1 MPATSLRT
9 ALFLWLL
16 GPLIGLWLVGS
27 LAVIVIV
34 RHITQTHYD
43 EELLDIAQSINVFV
57 RAEADGLTMTISDVE
72 QRALLFDSMDEEV
85 FAVTDDK
92 GALIAGSADLPRPS
106 SSAHGAAP
114 FYFDAPYGGRS
125 MRWITLSAQHGR
137 VGPDGGERRAHITVG
152 ETRRKRAIATRE
164 AILYVV
170 APQLAL
176 AGLLAVAVWYGIGR
190 GLRPM
195 WDLRRRLRERKVTDL
210 EQIAIE
216 GAPEEIGAVVDELNR
231 LLGRLGGSLK
241 QQSAFIGD
249 AAHQLRTPLAA
260 LKASVEYV
268 QRHREAG
275 DRRAA
280 LDRVIETTD
289 RCIRVVNQLLAL
301 AQADV
306 AQTGG
311 VALQEVDVVSLC
323 EETVAAS
330 VAAALAG
337 GIDLGFEAIAPRC
350 TILAE
355 PTLLREA
362 LRNLIDNAIR
372 YTPAGGHVTV
382 SVVTREETVRVSV
395 TDDGPGV
402 PAADRT
408 RVFERFQRGDAA
420 SGTGSGLGLP
430 IARLCARA
438 MGGDVTH
445 FDPPNGNGAG
455 FAIELPLAAG
465 S

>member
-1 MPATSLRT
+1 
-9 ALFLWLL
+9 
-16 GPLIGLWLVGS
+16 
-27 LAVIVIV
+27 
-34 RHITQTHYD
+34 
-43 EELLDIAQSINVFV
+43 
-57 RAEADGLTMTISDVE
+57 
-72 QRALLFDSMDEEV
+72 
-85 FAVTDDK
+85 
-92 GALIAGSADLPRPS
+92 
-106 SSAHGAAP
+106 
-114 FYFDAPYGGRS
+114 
-125 MRWITLSAQHGR
+125 
-137 VGPDGGERRAHITVG
+137 
-152 ETRRKRAIATRE
+152 
-164 AILYVV
+164 
-170 APQLAL
+170 
-176 AGLLAVAVWYGIGR
+176 
-190 GLRPM
+190 
-195 WDLRRRLRERKVTDL
+195 
-210 EQIAIE
+210 
-216 GAPEEIGAVVDELNR
+216 
-231 LLGRLGGSLK
+231 
-241 QQSAFIGD
+241 
-249 AAHQLRTPLAA
+249 
-260 LKASVEYV
+260 
-268 QRHREAG
+268 
-275 DRRAA
+275 
-280 LDRVIETTD
+280 VIETTD

-337 GIDLGFEAIAPRC
+337 GIDLGFEAVAPRS
-350 TILAE
+350 TIRAE

-382 SVVTREETVRVSV
+382 SVVPREETVRVSV
-395 TDDGPGV
+395 TDDGPGI

-455 FAIELPLAAG
+455 FAIELPLAVG